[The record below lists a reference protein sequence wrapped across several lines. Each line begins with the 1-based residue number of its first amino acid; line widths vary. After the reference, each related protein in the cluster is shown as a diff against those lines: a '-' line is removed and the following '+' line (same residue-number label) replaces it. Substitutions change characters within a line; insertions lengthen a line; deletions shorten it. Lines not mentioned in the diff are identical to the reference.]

1 MYESLGSP
9 TWSIIIG
16 LLVFL
21 FGVSYCVAYILR
33 MAFQEMKDEG
43 GEE

>member
-1 MYESLGSP
+1 MHENFGSP
-9 TWSIIIG
+9 TWSVIIG
-16 LLVFL
+16 LLIFM
-21 FGVSYCVAYILR
+21 FGVSYYVVYILR